1 MTVNQNAIGT
11 VVLNRAMKVHTSPG
25 PGLLESVYELC
36 LAHELSGAGLQIK
49 RQTALPVSYDGVEI
63 EGGFRVDL
71 VVEDLLIVEIKAVEE
86 VLPVHRSQL
95 LTYLKLSGLKL
106 GYLLNF
112 NVPHMRDGIKRVVNG
127 L

>member
-1 MTVNQNAIGT
+1 MNQNAVGT
-11 VVLNRAMKVHTSPG
+11 VVLNRAMKVHTSLG

-36 LAHELSGAGLQIK
+36 LAHELTSAGLRTT
-49 RQTALPVSYDGVEI
+49 RQKALPVSYGGVEI

-71 VVEDLLIVEIKAVEE
+71 VIEELVIVEIKTVEKI
-86 VLPVHRSQL
+86 LPVHRSQL
-95 LTYLKLSGLKL
+95 LTYLRLSGLKL

>member
-1 MTVNQNAIGT
+1 MDENTIGGE
-11 VVLNRAMKVHTSPG
+11 VLKSAMKVHTSLG

-36 LAHELSGAGLQIK
+36 LVHELSKSGLK
-49 RQTALPVSYDGVEI
+49 AERQVALPVRYDGLEI
-63 EGGFRVDL
+63 NGGFRVDVLVDDL
-71 VVEDLLIVEIKAVEE
+71 VVIEVKAVEKL
-86 VLPVHRSQL
+86 LPVHKSQL
-95 LTYLKLSGLKL
+95 LTYLRLSGCKL

>member
-1 MTVNQNAIGT
+1 VNENAIGT
-11 VVLNRAMKVHTSPG
+11 AVLNCAMKVHTSLG

-36 LAHELSGAGLQIK
+36 LAHELSKIGMKAT
-49 RQTALPVSYDGVEI
+49 RQTALPVCYDGLEI

-71 VVEDLLIVEIKAVEE
+71 VVENLVIVEVKAIERL
-86 VLPVHRSQL
+86 LPVHRSQL
-95 LTYLKLSGLKL
+95 LTYLRPSGLKL

-112 NVPHMRDGIKRVVNG
+112 NVAHMRDGIKRVVNG

>member
-1 MTVNQNAIGT
+1 MNENAIGSS
-11 VVLNRAMKVHTSPG
+11 VLGCAMKIHTALG
-25 PGLLESVYELC
+25 PGLLESVYEIC
-36 LAHELSGAGLQIK
+36 MIHELAKIGVKTA
-49 RQTALPVSYDGVEI
+49 RQTPLPVRYDGLEI

-71 VVEDLLIVEIKAVEE
+71 VVENLVILELKAVEE
-86 VLPVHRSQL
+86 LMPVHKSQL
-95 LTYLKLSGLKL
+95 LTYLRLSGLKL